1 MDSEE
6 QAVPVLLNVL
16 SDILL
21 IKVNLSNNFFQC
33 ICTLLKLFDL
43 SFCHSHWNFALYTIC
58 PTRVNVL
65 RHTSSIPYSPCII
78 VDTVEIDSER
88 RYKKAAKFA
97 YRRGYC
103 IESCTFLGNDLTARI
118 PYILKHCFFI
128 NRFNILT
135 EFLLKVV
142 IFIHTYT

>member
-43 SFCHSHWNFALYTIC
+43 SFCHSHWNFACTPFG

-78 VDTVEIDSER
+78 EI
-88 RYKKAAKFA
+88 
-97 YRRGYC
+97 
-103 IESCTFLGNDLTARI
+103 L
-118 PYILKHCFFI
+118 
-128 NRFNILT
+128 
-135 EFLLKVV
+135 
-142 IFIHTYT
+142 

>member
-43 SFCHSHWNFALYTIC
+43 SLVM
-58 PTRVNVL
+58 RV
-65 RHTSSIPYSPCII
+65 
-78 VDTVEIDSER
+78 
-88 RYKKAAKFA
+88 AK
-97 YRRGYC
+97 RC
-103 IESCTFLGNDLTARI
+103 
-118 PYILKHCFFI
+118 
-128 NRFNILT
+128 
-135 EFLLKVV
+135 
-142 IFIHTYT
+142 

>member
-43 SFCHSHWNFALYTIC
+43 SFCHSHWNFALYTIW
-58 PTRVNVL
+58 PYQ
-65 RHTSSIPYSPCII
+65 SSCTQAYI
-78 VDTVEIDSER
+78 IDSVLSMHHS
-88 RYKKAAKFA
+88 RYC
-97 YRRGYC
+97 RDR
-103 IESCTFLGNDLTARI
+103 L
-118 PYILKHCFFI
+118 
-128 NRFNILT
+128 
-135 EFLLKVV
+135 
-142 IFIHTYT
+142 

>member
-43 SFCHSHWNFALYTIC
+43 SFCHSHL
-58 PTRVNVL
+58 VL
-65 RHTSSIPYSPCII
+65 PELMYSGI
-78 VDTVEIDSER
+78 
-88 RYKKAAKFA
+88 
-97 YRRGYC
+97 
-103 IESCTFLGNDLTARI
+103 
-118 PYILKHCFFI
+118 HH
-128 NRFNILT
+128 RFRTL
-135 EFLLKVV
+135 
-142 IFIHTYT
+142 HAS

>member
-43 SFCHSHWNFALYTIC
+43 SFCHCRGHLRNESGINHMF
-58 PTRVNVL
+58 VL
-65 RHTSSIPYSPCII
+65 HHAGSTPFHLHAS
-78 VDTVEIDSER
+78 DD
-88 RYKKAAKFA
+88 
-97 YRRGYC
+97 
-103 IESCTFLGNDLTARI
+103 
-118 PYILKHCFFI
+118 
-128 NRFNILT
+128 
-135 EFLLKVV
+135 
-142 IFIHTYT
+142 

>member
-43 SFCHSHWNFALYTIC
+43 SFCHSHWNFALYTIWSV
-58 PTRVNVL
+58 PEL
-65 RHTSSIPYSPCII
+65 MYSGI
-78 VDTVEIDSER
+78 
-88 RYKKAAKFA
+88 
-97 YRRGYC
+97 
-103 IESCTFLGNDLTARI
+103 
-118 PYILKHCFFI
+118 HH
-128 NRFNILT
+128 RFRTL
-135 EFLLKVV
+135 
-142 IFIHTYT
+142 HAS

>member
-43 SFCHSHWNFALYTIC
+43 SFCHSQSYL
-58 PTRVNVL
+58 L
-65 RHTSSIPYSPCII
+65 
-78 VDTVEIDSER
+78 
-88 RYKKAAKFA
+88 
-97 YRRGYC
+97 
-103 IESCTFLGNDLTARI
+103 
-118 PYILKHCFFI
+118 FF
-128 NRFNILT
+128 
-135 EFLLKVV
+135 
-142 IFIHTYT
+142 

>member
-43 SFCHSHWNFALYTIC
+43 SFLSFSLELC
-58 PTRVNVL
+58 PVHHLVL
-65 RHTSSIPYSPCII
+65 PELMYSGI
-78 VDTVEIDSER
+78 
-88 RYKKAAKFA
+88 
-97 YRRGYC
+97 
-103 IESCTFLGNDLTARI
+103 
-118 PYILKHCFFI
+118 HH
-128 NRFNILT
+128 RFRTL
-135 EFLLKVV
+135 
-142 IFIHTYT
+142 HAS

>member
-43 SFCHSHWNFALYTIC
+43 SFCHSHWNFASGWFC
-58 PTRVNVL
+58 QQDCRDF
-65 RHTSSIPYSPCII
+65 C
-78 VDTVEIDSER
+78 
-88 RYKKAAKFA
+88 
-97 YRRGYC
+97 
-103 IESCTFLGNDLTARI
+103 
-118 PYILKHCFFI
+118 
-128 NRFNILT
+128 
-135 EFLLKVV
+135 
-142 IFIHTYT
+142 